1 MQAVENDRNT
11 KWNHRKENKSN
22 QIPGKDVCAQAN
34 RKRKQTSRMA
44 NDLNWHHQGSEKRH
58 RADEMLQ
65 VLEHSVLADP
75 LQIVEAECAQGA
87 TERHGRC
94 GSCGRLKTR
103 YQPYQVAE
111 KNEKPQGSEKRNKAL
126 AMVTY
131 DFLGLITDEPVN
143 ALQDVL

>member
-1 MQAVENDRNT
+1 MFLCDRPSDVNHGKQYEYVCLQKGNHDMQAVENDWNT
-11 KWNHRKENKSN
+11 NWNHRKEDKSN
-22 QIPGKDVCAQAN
+22 QIPGKDVCPQAN

-75 LQIVEAECAQGA
+75 LQIVKAECAQGA

-103 YQPYQVAE
+103 Y
-111 KNEKPQGSEKRNKAL
+111 
-126 AMVTY
+126 
-131 DFLGLITDEPVN
+131 
-143 ALQDVL
+143 